1 MNDFE
6 LDTEQARKADSTG
19 RISENGGYKGEILA
33 AWKDFSK
40 NDTQGFFIK
49 FKTDEGQT
57 QVFTLWVKNAKGE
70 KLSSDKVVHK
80 LMTCVALRSLP
91 SNQGTVA
98 IYDYD
103 QKKDI
108 NQTKEIYPDL
118 AGKKVGF
125 LLERENEL
133 YTSNGQDKE
142 SYKMQIFAPFRYE
155 DHKMAA
161 EILDKSPKA
170 QQYEKVLAWIVNK
183 KPRINDRRTKA
194 GDLDA
199 YADGSGVYG
208 GRHSDASHGVP
219 DDDEIPFAP
228 IARRAY
234 W

>member
-1 MNDFE
+1 MSDFE

-19 RISENGGYKGEILA
+19 RISENGGYKGEILS

-40 NDTQGFFIK
+40 ADTQGFFIK
-49 FKTDEGQT
+49 FKTDDGQT

-70 KLSSDKVVHK
+70 KLSSDKIVHK
-80 LMTCVALRSLP
+80 LMTCVALRSLT
-91 SNQGTVA
+91 SKQGTVA

-108 NQTKEIYPDL
+108 NQIKEVYPDL
-118 AGKKVGF
+118 VGKKVGL

-133 YTSNGQDKE
+133 YTSSGQDKE

-183 KPRINDRRTKA
+183 KPRINDRRDKTS
-194 GDLDA
+194 GLDA

-208 GRHSDASHGVP
+208 GRHSEPSFGDVDG
-219 DDDEIPFAP
+219 DIPFAP

>member
-33 AWKDFSK
+33 AWKEISK
-40 NDTQGFFIK
+40 QGTQGFAVK

-57 QVFTLWVKNAKGE
+57 NVFTLWVKNAKGE
-70 KLSSDKVVHK
+70 KLSADKIVHK
-80 LMTCVALRSLP
+80 IMTCTSLRALP
-91 SNQGTVA
+91 SKPGVVG
-98 IYDYD
+98 IYNFQ

-108 NQTKEIYPDL
+108 NEDKEIYPDL
-118 AGKKVGF
+118 AGKRIGF

-133 YTSNGQDKE
+133 YTSDGTDKE

-170 QQYEKVLAWIVNK
+170 QQYEKVLNWIVNK
-183 KPRINDRRTKA
+183 KPRINDRRTKS

-208 GRHSDASHGVP
+208 GRHGGSP
-219 DDDEIPFAP
+219 DLGNEDDIPF
-228 IARRAY
+228 
-234 W
+234 